1 MKLDII
7 IFIVIVVIV
16 CLGAI
21 WAWCDDISC
30 KVWAEQ
36 WDDLDKKL
44 KYSKLGLIYPPNNDA
59 VIVKADRI
67 LQEDVI
73 KFIKDENLK
82 QLNEEKARVL
92 DNMMCSSKQ
101 FEVALEQM
109 RDCTA
114 KPTIKEVVGTMSDK
128 QKEVM
133 DYLVNPPISDEILT
147 FGVIVASNEMR
158 KMFGLDEL
166 EEYEATIK
174 DFTVKRV
181 SPYDDHAT
189 TMDEEEEPKSKKLEP
204 LICKMCGGTVAKKGD
219 IYECEYCG
227 LHYELR

>member
-21 WAWCDDISC
+21 WAWCDDVSC

-73 KFIKDENLK
+73 KFIKEENLK
-82 QLNEEKARVL
+82 QLNEERARVL

-114 KPTIKEVVGTMSDK
+114 KPTVKEVVGTMSDK

-133 DYLVNPPISDEILT
+133 NLIVNPPVSDDVLT
-147 FGVIVASNEMR
+147 FEATMSPNDMR
-158 KMFGLDEL
+158 KMLGLDEI
-166 EEYEATIK
+166 EEHEAIIE
-174 DFTVKRV
+174 DFTVKRMY
-181 SPYDDHAT
+181 PYDDRAT
-189 TMDEEEEPKSKKLEP
+189 ITDEEEPKPKKLEP

-227 LHYELR
+227 LKYELR

>member
-1 MKLDII
+1 MSSLDII
-7 IFIVIVVIV
+7 MVIVIIAIV
-16 CLGAI
+16 CFGSIFAHC
-21 WAWCDDISC
+21 AWINEADVDISC
-30 KVWAEQ
+30 KLWAEQ
-36 WDDLDKKL
+36 WDDLDKRL

-67 LQEDVI
+67 LQDDVI
-73 KFIKDENLK
+73 KFIKEENLK

-114 KPTIKEVVGTMSDK
+114 ESIMS
-128 QKEVM
+128 
-133 DYLVNPPISDEILT
+133 P
-147 FGVIVASNEMR
+147 NEMR
-158 KMFGLDEL
+158 KMLGLDEL
-166 EEYEATIK
+166 
-174 DFTVKRV
+174 
-181 SPYDDHAT
+181 
-189 TMDEEEEPKSKKLEP
+189 MDEEEEPKSKKLEP

>member
-73 KFIKDENLK
+73 KFIKEENLK

-109 RDCTA
+109 RDCIN
-114 KPTIKEVVGTMSDK
+114 KPEV
-128 QKEVM
+128 
-133 DYLVNPPISDEILT
+133 LT
-147 FGVIVASNEMR
+147 FKKTESIVDNLGPWSDPAWE
-158 KMFGLDEL
+158 
-166 EEYEATIK
+166 
-174 DFTVKRV
+174 RV
-181 SPYDDHAT
+181 DIPLHDDA
-189 TMDEEEEPKSKKLEP
+189 EPKSKKLQP
-204 LICKMCGGTVAKKGD
+204 LLCKMCGGTVSKKGD
-219 IYECEYCG
+219 NYECEYCG
-227 LHYELR
+227 LRYEWR

>member
-1 MKLDII
+1 MKLDVI
-7 IFIVIVVIV
+7 IFIVIVVIA

-36 WDDLDKKL
+36 WDDLDKQL
-44 KYSKLGLIYPPNNDA
+44 KYSKLGLIYKPNNDDD
-59 VIVKADRI
+59 I
-67 LQEDVI
+67 I
-73 KFIKDENLK
+73 KYIKDENLK

-101 FEVALEQM
+101 FEVALDQM
-109 RDCTA
+109 RDCIN
-114 KPTIKEVVGTMSDK
+114 KPTVKEVVDTMSDK

-133 DYLVNPPISDEILT
+133 DFIVNPPVVDDVLT
-147 FGVIVASNEMR
+147 FEAIMSPNEMR
-158 KMFGLDEL
+158 KMLGLDEI
-166 EEYEATIK
+166 EEVTTTTYDLTFGRATI
-174 DFTVKRV
+174 
-181 SPYDDHAT
+181 
-189 TMDEEEEPKSKKLEP
+189 MDEEEEPKPKKLEP
-204 LICKMCGGTVAKKGD
+204 LVCKMCGGTVAKKDD